1 MIAVLISGAFITILN
16 QTLLGTALPPIMNDL
31 GLTESTVQWL
41 QSAFML
47 VNGIMIPITA
57 FLIERFTTR
66 GLFLTAMS
74 LFAFGTLTAAVS
86 PNFTFLLIGRIFQ
99 ASGAGIMMPLF
110 QTILFLLF
118 PIERRGRAMGMFG
131 LVIAFAP
138 AIGPSLSGWLV
149 DQFPWRSVFYVVLP
163 FAIIN
168 LVAAYFLLKNVT
180 ERTFPKVDIL
190 SIILSTFGF
199 GGLLYGFSVA
209 GNDGW
214 MSAHVWLPLLVGAIS
229 LYFFIARQLKLEQ
242 PILEFRI
249 FKYKIF
255 TVATALGMIVFV
267 SMIGTT
273 VILPL
278 FMQNMLGFSALD
290 SGLALLPGAIVMGL
304 MNPITG
310 RLFDQYGAK
319 WLTIIGFSILA
330 ITTFMFAG
338 LSPETSFAYL
348 TVWNALRMFSI
359 AMVMMPVTTAG
370 LNELPRHLISHG
382 TAMNNTFRQA
392 SGAIGTAI
400 LVTVMATSAAPDEG
414 MTGLIHGVN
423 ISFAVAG
430 GIAVIGLLLAFKL
443 KSPQQTKKENV
454 A

>member
-1 MIAVLISGAFITILN
+1 
-16 QTLLGTALPPIMNDL
+16 PI
-31 GLTESTVQWL
+31 
-41 QSAFML
+41 
-47 VNGIMIPITA
+47 
-57 FLIERFTTR
+57 
-66 GLFLTAMS
+66 
-74 LFAFGTLTAAVS
+74 
-86 PNFTFLLIGRIFQ
+86 
-99 ASGAGIMMPLF
+99 
-110 QTILFLLF
+110 
-118 PIERRGRAMGMFG
+118 
-131 LVIAFAP
+131 
-138 AIGPSLSGWLV
+138 
-149 DQFPWRSVFYVVLP
+149 
-163 FAIIN
+163 
-168 LVAAYFLLKNVT
+168 
-180 ERTFPKVDIL
+180 
-190 SIILSTFGF
+190 
-199 GGLLYGFSVA
+199 
-209 GNDGW
+209 
-214 MSAHVWLPLLVGAIS
+214 LVGTIS

-278 FMQNMLGFSALD
+278 FMQNMPGFSALD

-382 TAMNNTFRQA
+382 TAMNN
-392 SGAIGTAI
+392 
-400 LVTVMATSAAPDEG
+400 
-414 MTGLIHGVN
+414 
-423 ISFAVAG
+423 
-430 GIAVIGLLLAFKL
+430 
-443 KSPQQTKKENV
+443 
-454 A
+454 